1 MGPGAGGSRVVK
13 SESGRLLRQ
22 WWNEPGDY
30 LWVVEFF
37 RLRGFMTALRA
48 SIGLGGVVTAIALV
62 CLQFENLVQPRA
74 LSHALIIGMTLAS
87 IGWAVY
93 WWWFPWPTARQAAAL
108 FAQADIGV
116 AIATALHADP
126 LAALSTTPLFA
137 LPGAFIVFFYGPRAN
152 AVHMAFAT
160 VTIVS
165 AATWLAVSD
174 HPDGVPLAISKAIIA
189 LTVTV
194 GTFPFVQ
201 FGFWLVRNNSI
212 ESLTDPLT
220 DLANR
225 RGLSN
230 YLSRKVNRLTSSLE
244 PLCAFVIDLDGFKNI
259 NDEHGHKIGDTVIT
273 RTAERIR
280 LAAGPS
286 AFVART
292 GGEEFVVV
300 DLLELSA
307 AAAIAE
313 GIRAAVEAL
322 EAPKATA
329 SIGIAVGAISGVS
342 EFDAIYA
349 CADEAMYAA
358 KRSGGNRIALGG
370 ATDAA
375 SPGRRQ
381 DEIHLRPMQLDGS
394 VLGTDPLLSAD
405 GA

>member
-1 MGPGAGGSRVVK
+1 VE
-13 SESGRLLRQ
+13 SESTRLLRQ

-48 SIGLGGVVTAIALV
+48 STGAGGVVTAIALV
-62 CLQFENLVQPRA
+62 CLQFENLIQPRA

-108 FAQADIGV
+108 FAQVDIGV

-137 LPGAFIVFFYGPRAN
+137 MPGAFIVFFYGPRGNLA
-152 AVHMAFAT
+152 HMAFAT
-160 VTIVS
+160 VTIVA
-165 AATWLAVSD
+165 AATWLAASD
-174 HPDGVPLAISKAIIA
+174 HPDAVPLAISKAVIA

-194 GTFPFVQ
+194 GIFPFVQ
-201 FGFWLVRNNSI
+201 FGFWLVRSNSV

-225 RGLSN
+225 RGLTN
-230 YLSRKVNRLTSSLE
+230 YLGRKINKLTSSSE

-259 NDEHGHKIGDTVIT
+259 NDEYGHRIGDTVIT

-280 LAAGPS
+280 VAVGPS

-300 DLLELSA
+300 DLLTLQA
-307 AAAIAE
+307 ATSVAE
-313 GIRAAVEAL
+313 DIRAAIEAL
-322 EAPKATA
+322 DAPKATA
-329 SIGIAVGAISGVS
+329 SVGVAVGSVDDVA

-370 ATDAA
+370 TVAPSPTDGQLDI
-375 SPGRRQ
+375 S
-381 DEIHLRPMQLDGS
+381 LRPTE
-394 VLGTDPLLSAD
+394 LGFSGP
-405 GA
+405 

>member
-1 MGPGAGGSRVVK
+1 MVKSDGSR
-13 SESGRLLRQ
+13 RLRQ

-30 LWVVEFF
+30 SWVIEFLGPRGYLTGLRVIIGTGGLLMGLALLCLLAQTLAQPWFVTHGVVAVMAVGSFAWAAFWWFF
-37 RLRGFMTALRA
+37 R
-48 SIGLGGVVTAIALV
+48 
-62 CLQFENLVQPRA
+62 
-74 LSHALIIGMTLAS
+74 
-87 IGWAVY
+87 
-93 WWWFPWPTARQAAAL
+93 WPTFGESVVL
-108 FAQADIGV
+108 FASADIGIG
-116 AIATALHADP
+116 IATVVHANP
-126 LAALSTTPLFA
+126 LAALDTTTLFA
-137 LPGAFIVFFYGPRAN
+137 MTGAFIIFFFGPRAN
-152 AVHMAFAT
+152 AVHIAFAT
-160 VTIVS
+160 ATIVAS
-165 AATWLAVSD
+165 ALRLAFSD
-174 HPDGVPLAISKAIIA
+174 QPDAVPLAISKSVIA

-194 GTFPFVQ
+194 AIFPFVQ

-230 YLSRKVNRLTSSLE
+230 YLLRRVGRVTSSLE
-244 PLCAFVIDLDGFKNI
+244 PLCAFVIDLDGFKKI
-259 NDEHGHKIGDTVIT
+259 NDEYGHKIGDSVIT

-280 LAAGPS
+280 LAVGPS

-307 AAAIAE
+307 AARIAE

-329 SIGIAVGAISGVS
+329 SIGIAVGAIGDVS

-358 KRSGGNRIALGG
+358 KRSGGNRIALGD
-370 ATDAA
+370 ATDSA
-375 SPGRRQ
+375 SPDRRHDDIHFRPVQSDDSLIEHSLRQTDGR
-381 DEIHLRPMQLDGS
+381 
-394 VLGTDPLLSAD
+394 
-405 GA
+405 